1 MKSGKSLYLAPL
13 QGFTNVFY
21 RKALTL
27 ASSQVNKY
35 FTPFFEQGKNTFLD
49 PHEFPELD
57 LRLNSGLNVVPQ
69 VATNSP
75 DFFVQFADHVL
86 KLGYSEI
93 NLNMGCP
100 FPMLVKRQKGGGLLQ
115 YPNMA
120 DALISALFEAHPPIQ
135 LSVKMRAGLADV
147 REGQEMMS
155 VLNKYPLNEVIIH
168 PRLVTQ
174 IYNGEPDWNVFQE
187 MQEACVHPVIGNGD
201 INSRDDWQML
211 SQRFPDVAGWMIGR
225 GGLRLPVLWDQI
237 SGKDKGGLVEFLKV
251 LHYHY
256 FELVTSYYSDWYR
269 SFNYLY
275 SFWKYPLEG
284 VENGKRFFRKLKKHN
299 TPESYQEWLN
309 KLWDFYDAD

>member
-1 MKSGKSLYLAPL
+1 MKSEKSLYLAPL

-21 RKALTL
+21 RKALALTT
-27 ASSQVNKY
+27 SRVNKY

-115 YPNMA
+115 HPNMA
-120 DALISALFEAHPPIQ
+120 DALIGALSESHLPIQ
-135 LSVKMRAGLADV
+135 LSVKMRMGLADV
-147 REGQEMMS
+147 HEGKEMMS

-174 IYNGEPDWNVFQE
+174 KYNGQPDWNVFQE

-201 INSRDDWQML
+201 INSCDDWQIL

-225 GGLRLPVLWDQI
+225 GGLRSPVLWDQI
-237 SGKDKGGLVEFLKV
+237 NGKDNCSLIELLKT

-275 SFWKYPLEG
+275 SFWKYPLESI
-284 VENGKRFFRKLKKHN
+284 ENGKRLFRKLKKHN
-299 TPESYQEWLN
+299 TPESYQEWLD
-309 KLWDFYDAD
+309 KLWDFYDAH